1 MAAFTNG
8 VHGGGH
14 AHEDKLHVDLFYR
27 GEDIVRDSGRLTY
40 VDKPERYE
48 FKVRRRT
55 ISSWTINRQFGAF
68 LGISCSGR

>member
-1 MAAFTNG
+1 M
-8 VHGGGH
+8 GGGH

-48 FKVRRRT
+48 LKAQEGAQCHRAGQSAVN
-55 ISSWTINRQFGAF
+55 SLQAF
-68 LGISCSGR
+68 LGIS